1 MVTGDIP
8 PKGFPVKEILDLGFC
23 KVLFL
28 MCVVTLNPDLQ
39 IQISPGPWY
48 GA

>member
-8 PKGFPVKEILDLGFC
+8 QKGFLVKEILDLGFC
-23 KVLFL
+23 NV
-28 MCVVTLNPDLQ
+28 CVTLNPDLQ